1 MSTVETFKRDQVN
14 SENKL
19 LSSFKAIIETAF
31 YGNNVEKVE
40 NLSQA
45 YEIAKNVPGT
55 IVTDMPI
62 SHNEDLG
69 LPEDASILV
78 FNDGKV
84 VGRTAAARVIIGQP
98 GVDEDY
104 YQGILRE
111 AIFTGN
117 DQEFLE
123 GNVVVGLD
131 SDFMAHAH
139 LMVPKQY
146 ANNLYSYLVNF
157 QIVTEK
163 EEELYKTSREYNE
176 DDIYV
181 YANPEWSHPEFPYG
195 LALFDPAHN
204 VAAILGLRY
213 FGELKKATLTLA
225 WATAHRNGFVAC
237 HGGMKQ
243 YQLPDKKYTMAAF
256 GLSGS
261 GKSTITLSKPKGDGK
276 VVVLHDDAFV
286 INHDNGST
294 TALEPA
300 YFDKVQ
306 DYDLTKDAVDYFLT
320 CQNVGITLD
329 DEGKKVI
336 IMQDVR
342 NGNGRTVK
350 SRYVTPNR
358 VDHLDESIDAVYWIM
373 KDDSLPPV
381 VKIDDPVLAAVFGLT
396 LATKRSTAENV
407 VGNVN
412 RDDLVIEPYANP
424 FRSYALGEDYKDFR
438 NLLAKDGV
446 DCYILNTGFY
456 GDKKVTPQVTLGS
469 IENIINGTTNFID
482 YGPLEGVSY
491 LEVDGY
497 DVDFSDPEYRDKVR
511 GRMQTRL
518 DFINKQEDILE
529 GYHALPVE
537 ARETM
542 EKVVNAL

>member
-117 DQEFLE
+117 NQEFLE

-163 EEELYKTSREYNE
+163 EEELYKTSRDYDE

-181 YANPEWSHPEFPYG
+181 YANPEWSHPDFPYG

-358 VDHLDESIDAVYWIM
+358 VDHLDESIDAIYWIM

-529 GYHALPVE
+529 GYHALPAE